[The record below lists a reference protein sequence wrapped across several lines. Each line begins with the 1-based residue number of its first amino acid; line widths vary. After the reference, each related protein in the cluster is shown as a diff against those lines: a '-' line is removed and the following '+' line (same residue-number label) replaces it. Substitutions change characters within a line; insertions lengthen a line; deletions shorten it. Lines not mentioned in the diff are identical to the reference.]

1 MKTHL
6 GTIEMIKFSLA
17 MVAMLFV
24 MIYLIL
30 QPISNDYWENV
41 GPSWDRMLNPNKY
54 SNKE

>member
-1 MKTHL
+1 
-6 GTIEMIKFSLA
+6 

-30 QPISNDYWENV
+30 QPISNDYWQNV
-41 GPSWDRMLNPNKY
+41 GPQFDQLLNPNKY